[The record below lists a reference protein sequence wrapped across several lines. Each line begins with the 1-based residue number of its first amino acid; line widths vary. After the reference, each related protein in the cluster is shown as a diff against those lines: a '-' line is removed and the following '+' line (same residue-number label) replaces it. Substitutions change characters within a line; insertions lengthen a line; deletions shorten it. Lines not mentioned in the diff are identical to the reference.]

1 MRGEG
6 KRDPRPAD
14 SPGRLRQSENGRR
27 QMKNLKPYGPG
38 ETGNREGKNGAKW
51 LSEFRRFF
59 DSKATSQ
66 DERSRFYFVCQK
78 LYANALKG
86 SDSAIKTIVE
96 HMKGKAVESVDL
108 TSSDGSMSG
117 GAPHA
122 IAIRVVHSTREEADA
137 AKAEQGESI
146 FGDGTGNNDS
156 SQG

>member
-1 MRGEG
+1 MLNSLMAIAA
-6 KRDPRPAD
+6 DPDHSDCVKANELLLAYGFGRPVQ
-14 SPGRLRQSENGRR
+14 PKE
-27 QMKNLKPYGPG
+27 
-38 ETGNREGKNGAKW
+38 
-51 LSEFRRFF
+51 
-59 DSKATSQ
+59 
-66 DERSRFYFVCQK
+66 
-78 LYANALKG
+78 
-86 SDSAIKTIVE
+86 I
-96 HMKGKAVESVDL
+96 DL